1 MGKKVKPKSLLE
13 GSTTYIDNTSL
24 NNNINDDNSSVETLP
39 ILNKMLSNADQEKLE
54 KYPAM
59 EQQIIDLTN
68 QNNELQSKIEEL
80 LLNASNNTT
89 KYLAQPEE
97 IEQLKSRISELE
109 HQLTVEKNEYA
120 SNTIKFEDEI
130 RELRDENDKY
140 LVKISE
146 LSFDNAK
153 MTCELNELTKSIKDK
168 TETVINQPK
177 FTPTNNTPIKDKSTL
192 GTPFRNPYNSYAN
205 NGYGTW

>member
-13 GSTTYIDNTSL
+13 GSTTYVDNTPL
-24 NNNINDDNSSVETLP
+24 NNNSDDNNSSVDILP
-39 ILNKMLSNADQEKLE
+39 VLNKMLSNTDQEKLE

-68 QNNELQSKIEEL
+68 QNNELQAKIEEFL
-80 LLNASNNTT
+80 INTSNNINESSV
-89 KYLAQPEE
+89 QPEE
-97 IEQLKSRISELE
+97 IERLKSHISELKD
-109 HQLTVEKNEYA
+109 QLNIERTQFESKII
-120 SNTIKFEDEI
+120 TFEDEI
-130 RELRDENDKY
+130 KTLRNENDNY

-146 LSFDNAK
+146 LSFDNAR

-177 FTPTNNTPIKDKSTL
+177 FTPTNNNPVKDPSTL
-192 GTPFRNPYNSYAN
+192 GTPFRNPYNPYAN

>member
-13 GSTTYIDNTSL
+13 GSTTYVDNTPL
-24 NNNINDDNSSVETLP
+24 NNNINDDNSSVDTLQ
-39 ILNKMLSNADQEKLE
+39 ILNKTLSNTDQEKLE

-68 QNNELQSKIEEL
+68 QNNELQAKIEEL
-80 LLNASNNTT
+80 LVNTTNNTNES
-89 KYLAQPEE
+89 LAQPEE

-109 HQLTVEKNEYA
+109 YQLITEKNKCA
-120 SNTIKFEDEI
+120 SKTIKFEDEI
-130 RELRDENDKY
+130 QMLRNENDNY

-146 LSFDNAK
+146 LSFDNAR

-177 FTPTNNTPIKDKSTL
+177 FTPTNNNPVKDPSTL
-192 GTPFRNPYNSYAN
+192 GTPFRNPYNPYAN

>member
-13 GSTTYIDNTSL
+13 GSTTYVDNTSL
-24 NNNINDDNSSVETLP
+24 NNNINDDNSSVDAIP

-68 QNNELQSKIEEL
+68 QNTELQTKIEEL

-89 KYLAQPEE
+89 ESLAQPDE

-109 HQLTVEKNEYA
+109 YQLKVEKTKFA

-130 RELRDENDKY
+130 KALRDENDNY

-146 LSFDNAK
+146 LSFDNAR

-168 TETVINQPK
+168 TDMVMNQPK
-177 FTPTNNTPIKDKSTL
+177 FTPTNNNPKKDTSTL
-192 GTPFRNPYNSYAN
+192 GTPFRNPYNPYAN
-205 NGYGTW
+205 NGYGSW